1 MIKRTTIGTI
11 LLVGL
16 AAACGSEAGA
26 PSTSTPGSGT
36 DPAAPPAAGNDPGA
50 PPAAQPPGPGAT
62 APSCAGKATLTGDL
76 DWTIKSGG
84 RDRFVHVHVPPAYA
98 PTKPTPVV
106 LDFHGFTSDGLQQA
120 AYAGMIRKSD
130 EAGFIA
136 VHGEGIGSQQS
147 WNAGACC
154 GEAMTS
160 KVDDVALVRA
170 ILDEL
175 EAKLCVDTKRVFA
188 TGMSNGGFLSH
199 RLACELSDR
208 IAAVAPVAGVLGVP
222 TCTPTRPVPVMHF
235 HGTYDPLVPYAGVD
249 DGQRKFPSV
258 PDTIDGWAKRDG
270 CTDVARKTVERDDV
284 VCTTRDKCAGG
295 AEVTLCTVTGG
306 GHTWPG
312 AIPIPAMGHTTQAIR
327 ATDAMWEFFQRH
339 PKP

>member
-1 MIKRTTIGTI
+1 MTRRTAIGTI
-11 LLVGL
+11 LLV
-16 AAACGSEAGA
+16 AACGSEAGA
-26 PSTSTPGSGT
+26 PGTSPAAGG
-36 DPAAPPAAGNDPGA
+36 DAPAAPGPAGGSSTEPSAPAEAGSPQ
-50 PPAAQPPGPGAT
+50 PASSACT
-62 APSCAGKATLTGDL
+62 GKAALKGDL
-76 DWTIKSGG
+76 DWTIASGG
-84 RDRFVHVHVPPAYA
+84 LDRSVHVHVPPAYD

-106 LDFHGFTSDGLQQA
+106 LNFHGYTSDGVQQA
-120 AYAGMIRKSD
+120 AYSGMVRKSD

-136 VHGEGIGSQQS
+136 VHGDGTGAQKS

-154 GEAMTS
+154 GDAMTS

-199 RLACELSDR
+199 RLACELADR

-222 TCTPTRPVPVMHF
+222 ACTPSRPVAVMHF
-235 HGTYDPLVPYAGVD
+235 HGTLDALVPYGGVD
-249 DGQRKFPSV
+249 DGTRKFPSV
-258 PDTIDGWAKRDG
+258 EATSDGWATRNG
-270 CTDVARKTVERDDV
+270 CTGAPRTTVERDEV
-284 VCTTRDKCAGG
+284 TCKTRDKCAGG
-295 AEVTLCTVTGG
+295 TEVTLCTITGG

-312 AIPIPAMGHTTQAIR
+312 AIPIPAFGHTTQAIR
-327 ATDAMWEFFQRH
+327 ATDAMWEFFQKH